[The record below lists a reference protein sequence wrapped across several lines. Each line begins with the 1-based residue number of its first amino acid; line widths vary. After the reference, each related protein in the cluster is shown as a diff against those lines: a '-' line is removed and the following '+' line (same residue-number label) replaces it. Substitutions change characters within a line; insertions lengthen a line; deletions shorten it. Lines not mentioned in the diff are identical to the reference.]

1 MVLRINS
8 PGGSVSGSEA
18 ILFEL
23 IRAREAGLPVVV
35 SMGPVA
41 ASGGYW
47 IATASDKI
55 LAGPQTIT
63 GSIGVFGILP
73 NVESLGS
80 GYGLSWD
87 RVKTNPS
94 SDILSIARPKTE
106 EEIST
111 IQEYVNQTYE
121 RFLSLVG
128 DSRNL
133 PPGEVENLAEG
144 RVWTGQEAYDLGL
157 VDDLGGLSQAIA
169 MASDLAGLGT
179 SFDIEEFP
187 KIKTPTEALA
197 SLLEVR
203 QEGISLGGSTVPK
216 TLLKKL
222 SDAQPILRSLNDP
235 LGMYGILPWYR
246 ARLGFSPWKMKL

>member
-1 MVLRINS
+1 M
-8 PGGSVSGSEA
+8 
-18 ILFEL
+18 
-23 IRAREAGLPVVV
+23 
-35 SMGPVA
+35 
-41 ASGGYW
+41 
-47 IATASDKI
+47 K
-55 LAGPQTIT
+55 
-63 GSIGVFGILP
+63 
-73 NVESLGS
+73 SLGS

-144 RVWTGQEAYDLGL
+144 RVWTGQEAFDLGL

-222 SDAQPILRSLNDP
+222 SDVQPILKSLNDP